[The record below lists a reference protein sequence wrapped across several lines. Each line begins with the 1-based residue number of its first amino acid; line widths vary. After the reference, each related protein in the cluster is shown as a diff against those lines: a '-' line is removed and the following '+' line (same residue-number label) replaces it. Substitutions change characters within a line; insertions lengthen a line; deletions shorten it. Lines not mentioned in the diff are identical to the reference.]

1 MVHASPQTSAQVPY
15 CSARIRL
22 PRWGPEVAEA
32 LRGSCIDTLPGL
44 TGRHNQ
50 TVTVTVELYAA
61 DDFDIFRRV
70 SAATEGLFVFR
81 FDDVLAVSTS
91 RGKARAAL

>member
-1 MVHASPQTSAQVPY
+1 
-15 CSARIRL
+15 
-22 PRWGPEVAEA
+22 
-32 LRGSCIDTLPGL
+32 
-44 TGRHNQ
+44 
-50 TVTVTVELYAA
+50 VTVTVELYAA
-61 DDFDIFRRV
+61 DDFDIFRRI